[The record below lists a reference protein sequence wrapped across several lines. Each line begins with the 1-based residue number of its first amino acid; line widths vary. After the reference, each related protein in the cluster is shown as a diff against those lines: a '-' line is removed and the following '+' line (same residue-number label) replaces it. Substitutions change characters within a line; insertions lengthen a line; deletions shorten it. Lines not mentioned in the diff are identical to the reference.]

1 MGSISE
7 NQQVWGDHAWIL
19 EGHEWSP
26 GGTRLGTEMLWWRSL
41 RPRLHALLPT
51 AVILEIGP
59 GFGRWTEYL
68 LRESHQLI
76 GIDVTERCV
85 NVCRERFAG
94 RPARFAVN
102 DGNTLPTITDGS
114 ISAAF
119 SFDSLVHAE
128 GPQVT
133 NYLLE
138 LARCLKPGGLG
149 FFHHSN
155 LGAYADRTTG
165 SIPRYVPSK
174 GWRALTVSARSV
186 REACRAAGLECLTQE
201 LITWRIRGNRAY
213 RISGEQLPLS
223 DCFSLFRR
231 PRDGDVPQLTKV
243 YVNRRF
249 VAEWDQVT
257 LLAELYSVNQGDAPS
272 EAMYRAA
279 GQPGLPKNP
288 WRYARARL
296 RRRILALR
304 DPFSTTLRADR
315 CPDCGGRLVP
325 HEGAMRC
332 DACLV
337 LFVNGTSNA
346 RAAASRD
353 YL

>member
-1 MGSISE
+1 
-7 NQQVWGDHAWIL
+7 
-19 EGHEWSP
+19 
-26 GGTRLGTEMLWWRSL
+26 
-41 RPRLHALLPT
+41 
-51 AVILEIGP
+51 
-59 GFGRWTEYL
+59 
-68 LRESHQLI
+68 
-76 GIDVTERCV
+76 V

-94 RPARFAVN
+94 RPARFVVN
-102 DGNTLPTITDGS
+102 DGNTLPTITDAS
-114 ISAAF
+114 IGAAF
-119 SFDSLVHAE
+119 SFDSLVHVE
-128 GPQVT
+128 LPQVT

-165 SIPRYVPSK
+165 AIPRYVPSK

-201 LITWRIRGNRAY
+201 LITWRIRGNRPY
-213 RISGEQLPLS
+213 RIRGDQLPLS

-231 PRDGDVPQLTKV
+231 PRNGGAPQLTKV

-257 LLAELYSVNQGDAPS
+257 LLADLYSVNQADATHGS
-272 EAMYRAA
+272 T
-279 GQPGLPKNP
+279 GQPGSPENP

-325 HEGAMRC
+325 HETAMRC
-332 DACLV
+332 DTCLV
-337 LFVNGTSNA
+337 LFVIGTSRA
-346 RAAASRD
+346 GAAAIHS
-353 YL
+353 